1 MHKCI
6 DFEENFVELAALGRS
21 FKLGFLYNYCDDDTL
36 RGKCLRSFLFYFTL
50 YATIKT
56 CESIKP
62 YK

>member
-36 RGKCLRSFLFYFTL
+36 RGKCLRSFFKILPYMPL
-50 YATIKT
+50 YKT
-56 CESIKP
+56 CGPKAQ
-62 YK
+62 K